1 MASLVCFGQGKP
13 QISDVLAENLKAIVV
28 SRGPCPAHFVHP
40 GHKAKRQVKDH
51 RVLLGVVR
59 AKVQPIVGDGQCAFD
74 GPGPGWGERADERD
88 VLIVG
93 ADLLAKE

>member
-1 MASLVCFGQGKP
+1 M
-13 QISDVLAENLKAIVV
+13 
-28 SRGPCPAHFVHP
+28 
-40 GHKAKRQVKDH
+40 
-51 RVLLGVVR
+51 LLGVVR
-59 AKVQPIVGDGQCAFD
+59 AKVQSVVGDGQCAFN